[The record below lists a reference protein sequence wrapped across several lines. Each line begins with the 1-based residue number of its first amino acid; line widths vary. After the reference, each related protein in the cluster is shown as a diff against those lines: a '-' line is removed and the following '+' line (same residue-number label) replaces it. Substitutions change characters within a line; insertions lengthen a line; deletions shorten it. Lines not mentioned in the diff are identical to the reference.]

1 MNPALLRRVLMWAA
15 PFIVGFIVKKYEERQ
30 NKKQQE
36 KAMAQRT
43 AP

>member
-1 MNPALLRRVLMWAA
+1 MWAA